1 MGMAIALHRWNLG
14 AAMGNDERRTAF
26 ATLCLFALAF
36 GWIEASAVVYLREI
50 DVQAVS
56 LHDTSYV
63 AGFPVTLVSLPSRL
77 VALEMAREGCTIVV
91 LGVVAWLAGRRL
103 ADRAGAFL
111 LSFAIWD
118 LTYYATLKGVLDWPD
133 SLSTWDI
140 LFLIPLPW
148 VAPVWAPV
156 TVATLFAVA
165 GNHLFWTADR
175 ERRYR
180 WRDFGVLVASVL
192 LTIAAFLVES
202 GAAINQRE
210 PERFPVWL
218 FWAGVVLGMSWFA
231 RVEWRAAMSEHGR
244 RPWVGMRERT
254 ITPESSKTTAE
265 ANWSGPVRAMAGER
279 AEVHPGDVVTEYEKA
294 KTRLEALVRDA
305 DDVGDRLQ
313 RLAHGLSAHPARMI
327 IGFPDRFIE
336 NPSDWDI
343 VPSHPLPS
351 MEHLAVLTNEIRELS
366 QKVEDLRERLILMG
380 LADIAER
387 PDRFFQ

>member
-1 MGMAIALHRWNLG
+1 MRNH
-14 AAMGNDERRTAF
+14 ERRTAF
-26 ATLCLFALAF
+26 GTLWVFALAF

-50 DVQAVS
+50 DVRAVS
-56 LHDTSYV
+56 IQETSYI

-77 VALEMAREGCTIVV
+77 VALEMAREGCTIVL
-91 LGVVAWLAGRRL
+91 LGAVAWLAGRRL
-103 ADRAGAFL
+103 ADRTGAFL
-111 LSFAIWD
+111 LSFGIWD
-118 LTYYATLKGVLDWPD
+118 LTYYAALKGVLGWPD
-133 SLSTWDI
+133 SVGAWDI

-165 GNHLFWTADR
+165 GSHLFWTADR

-180 WRDFGVLVASVL
+180 WRDIGVLAGSVV

-202 GAAINQRE
+202 GAAINERE

-231 RVEWRAAMSEHGR
+231 RVEWRAAMREHGR
-244 RPWVGMRERT
+244 KPWVGMRVRT
-254 ITPESSKTTAE
+254 IVPESSRTTAE
-265 ANWSGPVRAMAGER
+265 ATWGRIVRAMAGEHL
-279 AEVHPGDVVTEYEKA
+279 EVHLGDVVTEYEKTSA
-294 KTRLEALVRDA
+294 RLEALVRDA
-305 DDVGDRLQ
+305 EDVGDRLE

-327 IGFPDRFIE
+327 IGLPDRFIE

-351 MEHLAVLTNEIRELS
+351 MEHLAALTTEIREVS
-366 QKVEDLRERLILMG
+366 QKVEGLRERLILMG
-380 LADIAER
+380 RTDILER
-387 PDRFFQ
+387 PDRFFH